1 MLTMSCKGR
10 KIGANFAL
18 YERACEVNEA
28 HMRLFKIIFLALLVS
43 SISAPAYAASWGN
56 LQKDKCDIVSGKRM
70 YKAKLKRSFGDDPGA
85 GLCVRLQKTVNGKSR
100 VPDQCV
106 KRGLNGYSG
115 IWLETDPSC
124 RKADVKGKPEKERG

>member
-1 MLTMSCKGR
+1 MLDSLGMGR

-18 YERACEVNEA
+18 YGRACEVNEA
-28 HMRLFKIIFLALLVS
+28 HMKIFKILFLSLLVS

-56 LQKDKCDIVSGKRM
+56 LQKGKCDIVSGKRI

-106 KRGLNGYSG
+106 KRGLNGYTG

-124 RKADVKGKPEKERG
+124 GKADAKGTPKENRG